1 MPRTRVTRRNQ
12 KRKSYK
18 GGYTAHAEPA
28 TYSDSQSYMLKT
40 VGDEPTQYNNTFQQT
55 DTNNSGFP
63 AESNAIRGLQGQ
75 VAGKKYRQRKMK
87 KSKGGFFGSTI
98 NKAIV
103 PLTLFGLQRVFK
115 KKFNNRTFKN
125 KTKSNRTFKNNK

>member
-1 MPRTRVTRRNQ
+1 MPRRRVTRRNQ

-18 GGYTAHAEPA
+18 GGYTGHAEPA

-75 VAGKKYRQRKMK
+75 VAGQKTKKRRGGNFSQVINQAVVPFGLLGLQQSFRKK
-87 KSKGGFFGSTI
+87 KGG
-98 NKAIV
+98 K
-103 PLTLFGLQRVFK
+103 RK
-115 KKFNNRTFKN
+115 RT
-125 KTKSNRTFKNNK
+125 RRHR